1 MNISEDKIIFTGPVG
16 AGKTSAI
23 ASISDIPPV
32 STDVAATDETLERKE
47 MTTVAMDYGFLQL
60 EDGGCVHLY
69 GTPGQKRFDFMWE
82 ILCRGGIGLVI
93 LIDASS
99 NDPIDD
105 VKSYL
110 EAFKDFIQET
120 GAVVG
125 LTRVDVKENNLY
137 ERVQDILIERGYP
150 IPVLEIDARE
160 AEDVKVLVHAL
171 LAVL

>member
-69 GTPGQKRFDFMWE
+69 GTPGQERFDFMWE
-82 ILCRGGIGLVI
+82 ILCRGGIGLII

-99 NDPIDD
+99 HDPIDD
-105 VKSYL
+105 VKNYL

-125 LTRVDVKENNLY
+125 LTRVDVNKNNLY